1 MLSIVCMVLLVTI
14 PASAMSAAVG
24 LVQPNGAVLLNGSE
38 MNQQSAIFS
47 GDVIQT
53 RANAKAV
60 VTSNL
65 LVASLGENSR
75 MELAP
80 TGLQLRSGI
89 VVVRAEKAAT
99 ATVAGANIVAARGG
113 KFVVR
118 SGTDKVQIASLVG
131 DLKVI
136 AGDQTVVVPA
146 GKGIMMNAFDE
157 NDPPRTAKK
166 RNTGW
171 LNNDDLA
178 TLILISGAV
187 AAGVGLG
194 LYNALKDDGSV
205 SPVAP

>member
-1 MLSIVCMVLLVTI
+1 MLSIVCMVLLVTF
-14 PASAMSAAVG
+14 PVSAMSAAVG

-53 RANAKAV
+53 SANAKAV

-99 ATVAGANIVAARGG
+99 A
-113 KFVVR
+113 
-118 SGTDKVQIASLVG
+118 
-131 DLKVI
+131 
-136 AGDQTVVVPA
+136 
-146 GKGIMMNAFDE
+146 
-157 NDPPRTAKK
+157 
-166 RNTGW
+166 
-171 LNNDDLA
+171 
-178 TLILISGAV
+178 
-187 AAGVGLG
+187 
-194 LYNALKDDGSV
+194 
-205 SPVAP
+205 